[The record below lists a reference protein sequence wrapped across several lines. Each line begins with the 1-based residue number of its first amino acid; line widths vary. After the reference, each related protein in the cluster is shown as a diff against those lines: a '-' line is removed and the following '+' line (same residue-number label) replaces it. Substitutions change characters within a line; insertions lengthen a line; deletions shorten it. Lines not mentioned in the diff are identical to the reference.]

1 MIDDALESGVLDG
14 KVHRRL
20 ISKLSEY
27 AERAGVT
34 PEAICTHLREYAE
47 DQERAWV
54 GGYLGMRKEP
64 PMGLAYI
71 GSWRDAPTRM
81 EGLAGCLVRN
91 FVDARVMSALQVSEQ
106 SPTATVLLVPNFFV
120 CRSALTG
127 WKASQLVDIILARTY
142 ASKTTVLFI
151 EDLHAMEEVY
161 GASINE
167 VVRTKFER
175 FTR

>member
-1 MIDDALESGVLDG
+1 MIDDALESGVLDP

-20 ISKLSEY
+20 IHKLSEY

-54 GGYLGMRKEP
+54 GEYLSSRKHP
-64 PMGLAYI
+64 PTGLAYI
-71 GSWRDAPTRM
+71 GAWRDAPTRM

-91 FVDARVMSALQVSEQ
+91 FVDARVMSSLQIADQ

-120 CRSALTG
+120 ARSALTG
-127 WKASQLVDIILARTY
+127 WKVGQLVDTILARTY

-151 EDLHAMEEVY
+151 EDMDAMEGAY
-161 GASINE
+161 GRSIYE
-167 VVRTKFER
+167 AVRNKFRR
-175 FTR
+175 FSR